1 MNHELLIAKF
11 HAYGFSTDAFRVLL
25 SNLQRSE
32 INTTFSSWTQLLQ
45 VVPHGSVCGP
55 KSFIIYINNILLN
68 NVNILKEL
76 TYVTLQTA

>member
-11 HAYGFSTDAFRVLL
+11 HAYGFSTDAFKVLL

-45 VVPHGSVCGP
+45 VVPHGLVCGP
-55 KSFIIYINNILLN
+55 K
-68 NVNILKEL
+68 
-76 TYVTLQTA
+76 